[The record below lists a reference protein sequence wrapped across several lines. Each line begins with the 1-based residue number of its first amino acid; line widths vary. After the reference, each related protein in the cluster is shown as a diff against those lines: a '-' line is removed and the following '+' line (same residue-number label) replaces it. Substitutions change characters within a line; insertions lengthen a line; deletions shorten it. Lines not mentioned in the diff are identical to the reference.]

1 MVGTPPLNFL
11 MTRCIAA
18 YANEIAIVV
27 AAVKNGTETPTTAY
41 DRLMALAL
49 AEAALKSV
57 AESRALNV
65 AEVI

>member
-1 MVGTPPLNFL
+1 MAT
-11 MTRCIAA
+11 
-18 YANEIAIVV
+18 
-27 AAVKNGTETPTTAY
+27 VKNGTETPATAY

-49 AEAALKSV
+49 ALAEGALKSV

>member
-1 MVGTPPLNFL
+1 MVDTPPLNFF

-49 AEAALKSV
+49 AEAA
-57 AESRALNV
+57 
-65 AEVI
+65 